1 MQKPNSK
8 IAIVFMWLL
17 TVANLITFY
26 YQPTYFSIFAI
37 PGDKWAGLYWLI
49 MLPVVFV
56 YAVLAVAG
64 VVSLMRE
71 ILYLFWVGG
80 ETQKITKVTMV
91 AVSVSLLAVGY
102 GTFLKK
108 QSFPELVRAIELAK
122 WKDEHVLL
130 KYGGG
135 YEIERDE
142 CIWRGDTVIYNAG
155 IGHAGKKG
163 EIDTLVVDNAS
174 NTCHWTY
181 KPMVNYHIEYFH
193 KNKFTQDAA
202 NVTYCPDGYFAK
214 IQYIIN
220 CVNNKNVDEF
230 YYDKNIMW
238 SMVQTDSNIFFLS
251 DKGYILFGIENGVAV
266 LRDSMSN
273 IYDLRDYPEPNDGF
287 NYSMRRE
294 KTYRK
299 ENGWLVIEYL
309 FEKCKGSI
317 FEEYV
322 CYHDFFDVETKKFVL
337 YHAIGFERHQDTVNN
352 YEVVIDHHFSN
363 PSEFSEKIIDWP
375 TTTYL
380 TERKIKDLDLCDT
393 LELGTYFMRDGKYV
407 KEVLW
412 NKESNLP
419 FPIRQT
425 PLAN

>member
-1 MQKPNSK
+1 MSKPNSK
-8 IAIVFMWLL
+8 LSIVFMWLL

-26 YQPTYFSIFAI
+26 YQPIPFSIFAK
-37 PGDKWAGLYWLI
+37 PGDKWAGLFWLFMI
-49 MLPVVFV
+49 PVVFV

-64 VVSLMRE
+64 VVSLMRG
-71 ILYLFWVGG
+71 ILYLFWIDG
-80 ETQKITKVTMV
+80 ETKKITKVTMV

-181 KPMVNYHIEYFH
+181 KPMVNYHIEYFY

-202 NVTYCPDGYFAK
+202 NVTYCPDEYFAK

-220 CVNNKNVDEF
+220 YVNNKKVDEF

-273 IYDLRDYPEPNDGF
+273 IYDLRDYPEPDDGF
-287 NYSMRRE
+287 NYSMRLI
-294 KTYRK
+294 KSYQK
-299 ENGWLVIEYL
+299 ENGWPLLEYL
-309 FEKCKGSI
+309 FEKSKY
-317 FEEYV
+317 FEGYV
-322 CYHDFFDVETKKFVL
+322 RYYDLFDVETKKFVL
-337 YHAIGFERHQDTVNN
+337 YHAIDFERHHDTVNN

-363 PSEFSEKIIDWP
+363 SSAYSTEIIDRP
-375 TTTYL
+375 TMTYL
-380 TERKIKDLDLCDT
+380 TVREIKDLDLCDT
-393 LELGTYFMRDGKYV
+393 LEFGTYVMRDGKYV

-419 FPIRQT
+419 FPIRRT

>member
-1 MQKPNSK
+1 MREPNSK

-26 YQPTYFSIFAI
+26 YQPTYFSIFDPPA
-37 PGDKWAGLYWLI
+37 GKWDGLFWLF
-49 MLPVVFV
+49 MFPVVFV

-71 ILYLFWVGG
+71 ILYLFWIDG
-80 ETQKITKVTMV
+80 ETKKITKVSMV

-102 GTFLKK
+102 GTFLQK
-108 QSFPELVRAIELAK
+108 QSLADFVEITCWKIKRAQREQKNI
-122 WKDEHVLL
+122 LL
-130 KYGGG
+130 KYGGD
-135 YEIERDE
+135 YKINRHS
-142 CIWRGDTVIYNAG
+142 CIWRGDTIITGN
-155 IGHAGKKG
+155 KRT
-163 EIDTLVVDNAS
+163 DTLVVDEAN
-174 NTCHWTY
+174 NTCHRTY

-193 KNKFTQDAA
+193 KNRFTQDAA
-202 NVTYCPDGYFAK
+202 NVTFCPDEYFAK

-220 CVNNKNVDEF
+220 CVNNKKVSEF
-230 YYDKNIMW
+230 YYDKNTTW
-238 SMVQTDSNIFFLS
+238 YVFQTDTNIFFLF
-251 DKGYILFGIENGVAV
+251 DKGYLLFDIENGVAV

-273 IYDLRDYPEPNDGF
+273 IYDLRDYAEPDDGF

-299 ENGWLVIEYL
+299 ENGWLVLEYR
-309 FEKCKGSI
+309 FEKSKY

-322 CYHDFFDVETKKFVL
+322 RYYDLFDVETKKFVL

-375 TTTYL
+375 TMTYL
-380 TERKIKDLDLCDT
+380 TVREIKDLDLCDT
-393 LELGTYFMRDGKYV
+393 LEFGTYVMRDGKYV

-419 FPIRQT
+419 FPIRRT